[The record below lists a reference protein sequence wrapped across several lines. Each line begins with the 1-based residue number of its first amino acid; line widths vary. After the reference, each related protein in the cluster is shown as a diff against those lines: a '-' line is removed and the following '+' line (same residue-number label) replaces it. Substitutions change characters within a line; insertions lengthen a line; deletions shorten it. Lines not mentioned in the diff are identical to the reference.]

1 MITTIFSTI
10 GGLTMVMGIVTALEA
25 VPEYG
30 GLTWMFWLILSGV
43 LLLIGIA
50 AAVGKS
56 DYE

>member
-1 MITTIFSTI
+1 
-10 GGLTMVMGIVTALEA
+10 MVMGIVTALEA